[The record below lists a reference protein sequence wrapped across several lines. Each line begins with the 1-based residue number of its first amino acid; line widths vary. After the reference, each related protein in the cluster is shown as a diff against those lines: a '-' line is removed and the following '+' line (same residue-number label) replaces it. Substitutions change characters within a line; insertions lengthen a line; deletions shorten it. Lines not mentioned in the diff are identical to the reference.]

1 MNWNRLLVVAF
12 ALVMAM
18 SIGSTRLAAQ
28 ATVGTGSIQGVITD
42 ATGAVIPNAKVT
54 VTNRDTGRTID
65 LISTSAG
72 TFNIGS
78 LIPGNYA
85 VRVEEAR
92 FKTSETTVVVQ
103 VGAISTVSPRLEVG
117 ASTAVVEV
125 TGEAVAVNTEQA
137 QVAGVLNSEQIE
149 NLPVNGRNFLDLA
162 QLEPGVQ
169 IQDGGTF
176 DPTKT
181 GYSSISFGGRFGRTA
196 RIEVDGLD
204 VSDETVGTTTT
215 NVPASAIQ
223 EFQLAQSSLDLS
235 NELTSSGAVNVT
247 TKSGT
252 NSLHGGAFGLF
263 RDSSMAAELPGS
275 ATFQRSQYG
284 GDVGG
289 PILKDK
295 LFFFVDGER
304 TLQHAGAG
312 VPVAPP
318 FDAYTGNFQ
327 SPFLEDDVVAK
338 VDWQA
343 TKNLHLF
350 YRFDYFKNY
359 LVPSFGAASYSF
371 FSNSDRTRTHV
382 GGADW
387 TNGSFTHSIRV
398 EYLKFRN
405 NIGDAVRGSGAPF
418 SDLPVSLEFDTA
430 GLITGP
436 SPDAPQATPQSDRQA
451 KYDGSKT
458 WGSHV
463 IRYGISINHIQGGG
477 FASFFG
483 YSPLVVDAQI
493 ASSQYNSFTG
503 LTNVTCPNGQNGM
516 NCPLNYQPDEVIVG
530 NGLGASTEKP
540 AFGFPAGGLGPD
552 NRLGVYIGDSWKI
565 RPNLTVTYGV
575 RYSRDTG
582 RTDSD
587 LPAIPALN
595 AVLPGFGNRV
605 NQPNHNFGPQIGVAW
620 DPKSDG
626 KTVVRA
632 GVGIYYENGIFN
644 NVLFDRPP
652 RLAAGSFLQYTTA
665 CYFGQATRVSFAG
678 GTVQTIPG
686 GNATCSAAIG
696 APDPANPAETVAQGI
711 ADFQASFQAAAAAN
725 PGAANNN
732 YVGSE
737 IANGVPL
744 SALFDPNY
752 QTPRS
757 TQINIGFQHELHPG
771 TVLSVDYL
779 RNVATHYLL
788 QIDAN
793 HTGDAAYLNQPAAT
807 NAINTTNASFGCG
820 TGIPGINCAIGM
832 GASIADYAGN
842 GLDSPGDIGVGECS
856 NAQNGIG
863 VPCAFGGINPNIGA
877 APFLFP
883 DGRSVYNALDVELKS
898 NVRNP
903 WRGVKYLNFT
913 ASYTFSRFVNSGS
926 ATSASGPSGGD
937 QDFINSAV
945 DNRNPLAY
953 AGPGALDRTHQ
964 LNLGGYADL
973 PGGFRLGL
981 ISHIWSPLASTAT
994 LASNAGLGS
1003 IFQTDF
1009 TGDGTV
1015 NDLLP
1020 KSYDPATGDFT
1031 LYKVGSFGRNLSTG
1045 GLSRAIAN
1053 YNNTIAGQAITP
1065 AGQALVT
1072 AGLITPAQLIALGA
1086 TPPAIAAPPTN
1097 EVGLDWLRAFDLQ
1110 IGWVGHFLQERLTV
1124 EPSVGIFNVF
1134 NFVNYDG
1141 AGFTLNGALSGTP
1154 GSINGTTPTTRTNRI
1169 GAGSGVF
1176 AQGAP
1181 RVVEFGLKLSF

>member
-1 MNWNRLLVVAF
+1 MNWKRFLGVMFALLVTLSF
-12 ALVMAM
+12 
-18 SIGSTRLAAQ
+18 GSARVSAQ
-28 ATVGTGSIQGVITD
+28 ATVGTGSVQGIITDSTGGVI
-42 ATGAVIPNAKVT
+42 AGAKVSII
-54 VTNRDTGRTID
+54 NSDTGRTID
-65 LISTSAG
+65 LATTSAG
-72 TFNIGS
+72 TYNASS
-78 LIPGNYA
+78 LIPGNYS
-85 VRVEEAR
+85 VRVEAPN

-103 VGAISTVSPRLEVG
+103 VGVISTVNTRLEVG
-117 ASTAVVEV
+117 ASSSVVEV
-125 TGEAVAVNTEQA
+125 TGQQVTVNTEQA
-137 QVAGVLNSEQIE
+137 QIAGVLNSEQIE

-169 IQDGGTF
+169 IQDGQTF

-181 GYSSISFGGRFGRTA
+181 GFSSISFGGRFGRTA

-252 NSLHGGAFGLF
+252 NTIHGGAFGLF
-263 RDSSMAAELPGS
+263 RDSSMAAALPGG

-289 PILKDK
+289 PIIKDK
-295 LFFFVDGER
+295 LFFFIDGER

-312 VPVAPP
+312 VPVSAP
-318 FDAYTGNFQ
+318 FSDYTGTFQ

-338 VDWQA
+338 VDWQV

-418 SDLPVSLEFDTA
+418 SDLPVSLQFSTA

-436 SPDAPQATPQSDRQA
+436 SPDAPQATPQSDRQG

-458 WGSHV
+458 WGNHV
-463 IRYGISINHIQGGG
+463 LRYGASINHIQGGG

-483 YSPLVVDAQI
+483 VSPLVYNFQI
-493 ASSQYNSFTG
+493 PGVSYTG
-503 LTNVTCPNGQNGM
+503 LTNVTCPNGDSGI
-516 NCPLNYQPDEVIVG
+516 NCPLNYQVDFAYIG

-540 AFGFPAGGLGPD
+540 AFGFPGGGLGPD
-552 NRLGVYIGDSWKI
+552 NRVGVYVGDSWKI

-587 LPAIPALN
+587 LPAIPQLN
-595 AVLPGFGNRV
+595 AVLPGYGNRV
-605 NQPNHNFGPQIGVAW
+605 NQENHNFGPQIGIAW
-620 DPKSDG
+620 DPKGDG
-626 KTVVRA
+626 RTVIRA

-652 RLAAGSFLQYTTA
+652 RLASGSFLQYTPA
-665 CYFGQATRVSFAG
+665 CNFGSAQPVSFAD
-678 GTVQTIPG
+678 GTVNFIPG
-686 GNATCSAAIG
+686 GDATCSAAIG

-711 ADFQASFQAAAAAN
+711 ADFESAFQASAASH
-725 PGAANNN
+725 PGAPNNN
-732 YVGSE
+732 YVGNE
-737 IANGVPL
+737 ITNGVPL
-744 SALFDPNY
+744 SALFFPGY

-757 TQINIGFQHELHPG
+757 TQINIGFQREIHPG
-771 TVLSVDYL
+771 TVLSVDFL
-779 RNVATHYLL
+779 RNIATHYLL

-793 HTGDAAYLNQPAAT
+793 HTGDAAYLNPTAAA
-807 NAINTTNASFGCG
+807 NAINTTNAGFGCG
-820 TGIPGINCAIGM
+820 TGVAGITCAIGA
-832 GASIADYAGN
+832 GATISDYSGN
-842 GLDSPGDIGVGECS
+842 GLDSPGDIGVGAC
-856 NAQNGIG
+856 NGPTGIG
-863 VPCAFGGINPNIGA
+863 AACAFGGINPTIGA

-883 DGRSVYNALDVELKS
+883 DGRSVYNALDVEMKQ
-898 NVRNP
+898 NIRNP
-903 WRGVKYLNFT
+903 LPGVKYLNFT

-926 ATSASGPSGGD
+926 GASAGGPAGGD
-937 QDFINSAV
+937 QDFINTAV
-945 DNRNPLAY
+945 DARNPLAY
-953 AGPGALDRTHQ
+953 TGPGALDRTHQ
-964 LNLGGYADL
+964 LNVGGYADL
-973 PGGFRLGL
+973 PLGFRIGV
-981 ISHIWSPLASTAT
+981 ISHIWSPLASTAA
-994 LASNAGLGS
+994 LSGQASAGA

-1020 KSYDPATGDFT
+1020 RSYDPTTSDYA
-1031 LYKVGSFGRNLSTG
+1031 LYNVGSFGRNLSVN
-1045 GLSRAIAN
+1045 GLRNAINN
-1053 YNNTIAGQAITP
+1053 YDNTIAGQAITP
-1065 AGQALVT
+1065 AGQALVN
-1072 AGLITPAQLIALGA
+1072 AGLITKAQLIALGG
-1086 TPPAIAAPPTN
+1086 TPPSISPVPAG
-1097 EVGLDWLRAFDLQ
+1097 EVGLDWLRAFDVQ
-1110 IGWVGHFLQERLTV
+1110 VGWVGHFFHERLTL
-1124 EPSVGIFNVF
+1124 EPSVGIYNVF
-1134 NFVNYDG
+1134 NFTNYDG
-1141 AGFTLNGALSGTP
+1141 AGFTLSGALSGQP
-1154 GSINGTTPTTRTNRI
+1154 GSINGTTPDLRTNRI

-1181 RVVEFGLKLSF
+1181 RVIEFGLKFSF

>member
-1 MNWNRLLVVAF
+1 MNCNRVLVIAF
-12 ALVMAM
+12 ALLLAM
-18 SIGSTRLAAQ
+18 SIGSKRLGAQ
-28 ATVGTGSIQGVITD
+28 ATVGTGSIEGVITD

-54 VTNRDTGRTID
+54 ITNRDTGRTIAQV
-65 LISTSAG
+65 STSAG
-72 TFNIGS
+72 TFNVGS

-85 VRVEEAR
+85 VRVEEPH

-103 VGAISTVSPRLEVG
+103 VGVIATVSPKLEVG
-117 ASTAVVEV
+117 ASTAIVEV

-137 QVAGVLNSEQIE
+137 QVAGVLNAEQIE

-169 IQDGGTF
+169 IQDGQNF

-181 GYSSISFGGRFGRTA
+181 GFSSISFGGRFGRTA

-263 RDSSMAAELPGS
+263 RDSSMAAALPGGAS
-275 ATFQRSQYG
+275 FQRSQYG
-284 GDVGG
+284 GDFGG
-289 PILKDK
+289 PIIKDK
-295 LFFFVDGER
+295 LFFFLDGER
-304 TLQHAGAG
+304 TLQHAQAG
-312 VPVAPP
+312 VPVAEP
-318 FDAYTGNFQ
+318 FSDYTGTFQ
-327 SPFLEDDVVAK
+327 SPFLEDDLVAK

-387 TNGSFTHSIRV
+387 TTGSFTHSVRV

-418 SDLPVSLEFDTA
+418 SDYPVSLEFSTA
-430 GLITGP
+430 GLYTGP

-458 WGSHV
+458 WGAHV
-463 IRYGISINHIQGGG
+463 LRYGISINHIQGGG

-483 YSPLVVDAQI
+483 YSPLV
-493 ASSQYNSFTG
+493 YNFQFPTSYTG
-503 LTNVTCPNGQNGM
+503 ITNVTCPNGDSGM
-516 NCPLNYQPDEVIVG
+516 ACPLNYQVDYAYIG

-552 NRLGVYIGDSWKI
+552 NRLGIYIGDSWKI

-587 LPAIPALN
+587 LPALPELN
-595 AVLPGFGNRV
+595 AVLPGYGNRV

-626 KTVVRA
+626 KTVIRA
-632 GVGIYYENGIFN
+632 GIGIYYENGIFN

-652 RLAAGSFLQYTTA
+652 RLAAGSFLQYTPA
-665 CYFGQATRVSFAG
+665 CSFGQAVPVSFADG
-678 GTVQTIPG
+678 SVQTIPG
-686 GNATCSAAIG
+686 GNTTCSSAIG
-696 APDPANPAETVAQGI
+696 APDPANPAESVAQGI
-711 ADFQASFQAAAAAN
+711 ADFQNAFQAAAAAH
-725 PGAANNN
+725 PGAANPS
-732 YVGSE
+732 YIGTE
-737 IANGVPL
+737 IQNGVPL
-744 SALFDPNY
+744 SALFYPGY

-757 TQINIGFQHELHPG
+757 TQMNIGFQRELHPG
-771 TVLSVDYL
+771 MVLSVDFL
-779 RNVATHYLL
+779 RNIATHYLL

-793 HTGDAAYLNQPAAT
+793 HTGDAAYLNQSAAA

-820 TGIPGINCAIGM
+820 TGMPGITCAIGA
-832 GASIADYAGN
+832 GASITDYAGN
-842 GLDSPGDIGVGECS
+842 GLDSPSDLGVGACNGPS
-856 NAQNGIG
+856 GIG
-863 VPCAFGGINPNIGA
+863 VPCAFGGINPNIGP

-883 DGRSVYNALDVELKS
+883 DGRSVYNALDVEFKQ

-903 WRGVKYLNFT
+903 FRGVKYLNFT

-926 ATSASGPSGGD
+926 STSAGGPAGGD
-937 QDFINSAV
+937 QDFINSAI

-953 AGPGALDRTHQ
+953 TGPGALDRTHQ

-973 PGGFRLGL
+973 PLGFRVGL

-994 LASNAGLGS
+994 LSTQAGAGS

-1020 KSYDPATGDFT
+1020 KSYDPTTGQYT
-1031 LYKVGSFGRNLSTG
+1031 LYNVGSFGRNLSTG
-1045 GLSRAIAN
+1045 GLATAINN

-1065 AGQALVT
+1065 AGTALVN

-1086 TPPAIAAPPTN
+1086 TPPSISAPPSN

-1110 IGWVGHFLQERLTV
+1110 VGWVGHFFQERLTV
-1124 EPSVGIFNVF
+1124 EPSVGIFNLF
-1134 NFVNYDG
+1134 NFVNYDAPG
-1141 AGFTLNGALSGTP
+1141 YTLNGALNGQP
-1154 GSINGTTPTTRTNRI
+1154 GSINGTTPATRSNRI

-1176 AQGAP
+1176 AFGAP
-1181 RVVEFGLKLSF
+1181 RAVEFGLKFNF